1 MSAIV
6 ISIIVLYAGITS
18 FQESVKAIINPEPAD
33 YSTVMLVIVAVAV
46 IFKVALSQFFINTGK
61 KVSSESLVASG
72 TEARFDAIISV
83 ATLVAALIF
92 ILSGISLESWLAAII
107 SLVLIKSGFEMLR
120 DTVSQILGERISA
133 DTSQAVKKT
142 ILSVEGVEGA
152 YDLLFSDYGPDR
164 VLASVHIEIPDTYTA
179 DKIDVITRDITQK
192 VYVEHHISIV
202 SVGVYSINTKDSK
215 VAAFRAE
222 VSRIASLHNEVLQ
235 MHGLSRILLYQNYNA
250 LWKNFCIS
258 DTYEPGSVAK
268 PFTVATG
275 LESGSITGNEVYSCP
290 GFLHVGDYDI
300 KCHNRNGDGYVSVER
315 GIEISCNVAMMY
327 IGQSIGVNTFSE
339 FQRIF
344 GFGLKT
350 NIDLAGEARTEGLTY
365 SASDMGPTDL
375 AVNTFGQGF
384 NVDMIEMISAYC
396 SLINGGYFYEPHVV
410 KKIVNSSG
418 ATVKNIE
425 PRILRQTVSQSTS
438 DKIRQYCEAVV
449 ME

>member
-1 MSAIV
+1 MSDKSNGSSLNTGTASAADRGRIIIRTSIIGIVVNILLAGFKFVVGILSGSIAIMLDAVNNLSDALSSVITIIGTTLAGKAPDKKHPLGYGRIEYMSAIV

-46 IFKVALSQFFINTGK
+46 IFKIALSQFFINTGK
-61 KVSSESLVASG
+61 KVSSESLVVSG

-120 DTVSQILGERISA
+120 DTVSQILGERISTE
-133 DTSQAVKKT
+133 TSQAVKKT

-192 VYVEHHISIV
+192 VYDEHHISIV

-215 VAAFRAE
+215 IAAFRAE

-235 MHGLSRILLYQNYNA
+235 MHGFFV
-250 LWKNFCIS
+250 NFERKEIRFDLVMDFVPNRTAIFNQVLEEIKEKYPDYTVYANMDVSYS
-258 DTYEPGSVAK
+258 D
-268 PFTVATG
+268 
-275 LESGSITGNEVYSCP
+275 
-290 GFLHVGDYDI
+290 
-300 KCHNRNGDGYVSVER
+300 
-315 GIEISCNVAMMY
+315 
-327 IGQSIGVNTFSE
+327 
-339 FQRIF
+339 
-344 GFGLKT
+344 
-350 NIDLAGEARTEGLTY
+350 
-365 SASDMGPTDL
+365 
-375 AVNTFGQGF
+375 
-384 NVDMIEMISAYC
+384 
-396 SLINGGYFYEPHVV
+396 
-410 KKIVNSSG
+410 
-418 ATVKNIE
+418 
-425 PRILRQTVSQSTS
+425 
-438 DKIRQYCEAVV
+438 
-449 ME
+449 